1 MRVLMTGS
9 RGYIGTVMA
18 PMMVKAGLDV
28 VGLDADL
35 YRFSTFG
42 NWTDPITTIVGD
54 VRDVEAG
61 DLHGFDAVVHLAAL
75 SNDPLGDMD
84 PALTYQVNH
93 LASVRLASLAKE
105 AGVGRFVFASSCS
118 NYGAAGDAPVNEDS
132 ELNPVTPYGVSKVRA
147 ERDIAALASDR
158 FTPTFLR
165 CATAYGVSPRLRS
178 DVVLNNLVGWAYAS
192 GKVMLKSDGS
202 AWRPIVHIEDISR
215 AFIAALAAPPGSGR
229 ALAVNVG
236 RTDQNYRIRELAEIV
251 RETVPGCEVVL
262 TPGAS
267 ADTRNYR
274 VDFTRVSRVLPS
286 FAPRWDARAGAR
298 QLYEAF
304 KANGL
309 SMDDF
314 EGPRHRR
321 IEQIRSLVA
330 AGKLSPDLRWTKSPE
345 TIATAPGPVAGM

>member
-1 MRVLMTGS
+1 MTGS

-42 NWTDPITTIVGD
+42 TWSDPITTLVGD
-54 VRDVEAG
+54 VRDVEVG
-61 DLHGFDAVVHLAAL
+61 DLRGFDAVVHLAAL

-84 PALTYQVNH
+84 PALTYEINH
-93 LASVRLASLAKE
+93 LASVRVASLAKE
-105 AGVGRFVFASSCS
+105 AGVARFVLASSCS
-118 NYGAAGDAPVNEDS
+118 NYGAAGDAPVDEDS
-132 ELNPVTPYGVSKVRA
+132 PLNPVTPYGESKVRA
-147 ERDIAALASDR
+147 ERDIAALASGR
-158 FTPTFLR
+158 FSPTFLR

-178 DVVLNNLVGWAYAS
+178 DVVLNNFVGWAYAS

-215 AFIAALAAPPGSGR
+215 AFIATLAAAPESVR
-229 ALAVNVG
+229 ALAVNIG

-251 RETVPGCEVVL
+251 REAVPGSEVVL

-286 FAPRWDARAGAR
+286 FAPRWDAPAGAR

-309 SMDDF
+309 AMSDF

-321 IEQIRSLVA
+321 IEQIRRLLA
-330 AGKLSPDLRWTKSPE
+330 TGQLSPDLRWTTTPAAVS
-345 TIATAPGPVAGM
+345 TAPGLVPLA